1 MQRRKPNA
9 PVKALTLDK
18 RAIRSR
24 RAYRSQSKTRCSP
37 RPRDGT
43 SGPQNAGTSPAA
55 P

>member
-24 RAYRSQSKTRCSP
+24 RAYRSIQDSMLAEARRYKR
-37 RPRDGT
+37 
-43 SGPQNAGTSPAA
+43 AA
-55 P
+55 KRWH